1 MPAVPLRL
9 VIAEDSVLLREG
21 LRQLIVEEGHT
32 VVRAVSNG
40 ADLLTEVAK
49 FRPDVAIVDVRMPPS
64 FTDEG
69 IRATIEIRHA
79 YPDVGIMV
87 LSQYVEERYATEL
100 LAENTSG
107 VGYLL
112 KDRVADVGDFIS
124 AVERVAAGGTALDP
138 EVVSQ
143 ILTRSRHRDRLAE
156 LTTRERDVLTAM
168 AQGHSNTAIARQLVV
183 SEGTIEKH
191 INAIFGKLGL
201 VPGGHNHRRV
211 LAVLTYLA
219 EQAGAQGS
227 N

>member
-32 VVRAVSNG
+32 VVSTVSNG
-40 ADLLTEVAK
+40 ADLLAAVAQL
-49 FRPDVAIVDVRMPPS
+49 RPDAAILDVRMPPS

-69 IRATIEIRHA
+69 IKAAIEIRHS
-79 YPDVGIMV
+79 YPDVGILV
-87 LSQYVEERYATEL
+87 LSQYVEERYAAEL

-112 KDRVADVGDFIS
+112 KDRVGDVSDFMS
-124 AVERVAAGGTALDP
+124 AVERVATGGTALDP

-143 ILTRSRHRDRLAE
+143 ILARSRHRDRLAE
-156 LTTRERDVLTAM
+156 LTSREWDVLSAM
-168 AQGHSNTAIARQLVV
+168 AQGHSNTAIARQFVV

-191 INAIFGKLGL
+191 INAIFSKLGL
-201 VPGGHNHRRV
+201 APNGHNHRRV

-219 EQAGAQGS
+219 EQAH
-227 N
+227 

>member
-32 VVRAVSNG
+32 VVRAVSNS
-40 ADLLTEVAK
+40 ADLLTAVAK

-69 IRATIEIRHA
+69 IRAAIEIRHA

-112 KDRVADVGDFIS
+112 KDRVADVGDFIC